1 MSNRVPRRSALG
13 AQRAGAA
20 ILLAFGALAF
30 AGGVQAQEAKGAAHS
45 AAVDEFFKSH
55 RPFNLNAAAP
65 NVLLAVN
72 QFQCTVR
79 NNGDTCAD
87 LNNSPIIPGGFWP
100 VGAPNQYMFN
110 SGVNLAGRI
119 AVNSPGNPWAGDT
132 VAAFFFDARGTQA
145 HGSPLTDIYN
155 SLLPGDVDNWPTQ
168 GALADFPFVSG
179 IISDTSIFSPLL
191 VGRKAASQQDTYFV
205 IWDGDPSLNASREH
219 PMGILVEQRTM
230 AWNYPSG
237 NESTIFFVYKLTNVT
252 NSAKFQQLNEAKFF
266 GGRNDLPDAGW
277 KIDSIYL
284 AFDSDPDVTNTANDN
299 FGTAVLPANL
309 MAAYSGDSSQPSSL
323 PPRISSRRSS
333 RTRRALSA

>member
-1 MSNRVPRRSALG
+1 MSNRVPCSAAFSVKRVL
-13 AQRAGAA
+13 AA
-20 ILLAFGALAF
+20 SILTLCAF
-30 AGGVQAQEAKGAAHS
+30 ASAQSVVAQEAKGAAHS
-45 AAVDEFFKSH
+45 AQVADFLKSH
-55 RPFNLNAAAP
+55 RPFNLNAASP

-119 AVNSPGNPWAGDT
+119 PVNSPGNPWAGDT

-155 SLLPGDVDNWPTQ
+155 SLIPADVDNWPTE
-168 GALADFPFVSG
+168 GSLADFPFVSG

-191 VGRKAASQQDTYFV
+191 AGRKAASQQDTYFV

-230 AWNYPSG
+230 AWNYPAG
-237 NESTIFFVYKLTNVT
+237 NEATIFFVYKLTNVT
-252 NSAKFQQLNEAKFF
+252 NSQKFQQLNESRFF

-277 KIDSIYL
+277 KIDSITSHSTAIRTSPTSPTTTRHGRTARQL
-284 AFDSDPDVTNTANDN
+284 DGGVLRRLRSD
-299 FGTAVLPANL
+299 
-309 MAAYSGDSSQPSSL
+309 
-323 PPRISSRRSS
+323 
-333 RTRRALSA
+333 